1 MRSTYRRARTD
12 AGDRLTVH
20 HPQPQ
25 ATNAVIVGVTHHE
38 CKASPTEHGGSR
50 GGVMLDGDDL
60 VDGSPVAGL
69 PARIILAPRESRD
82 VGVGPGQCRLRSRTS
97 RRCRTPPGRGRG
109 RSHLVVAV
117 AVPAGQLRLGSRGGS
132 SRSACAGWSANQQTD
147 DPAISV
153 NAGEDRLRHDGHDG
167 HDDRTDP
174 LPDQSAFRP
183 RAEIMIT
190 VIARLLASKSLPLS

>member
-69 PARIILAPRESRD
+69 PARIILARGKVATSASVAASAASAAGHRGVVGHLRD
-82 VGVGPGQCRLRSRTS
+82 AVAEDPI
-97 RRCRTPPGRGRG
+97 
-109 RSHLVVAV
+109 VVAV

-183 RAEIMIT
+183 RTEIMIT